1 MSPFPV
7 PFRTFSA
14 TAGLLMLAIAIPFS
28 AAAQAQA
35 AGSQAPAPAPATP
48 ATSAAGKLTFEVA
61 SVRPSTRKF
70 VGIGMDFLNPL
81 SDEAPPK
88 GGLFSWNVP
97 FISLVDFAYD
107 IRTIQEGRSMAES
120 LPKWAQMPDG
130 WFTIEARADGNPT
143 RADVRAMVRSLL
155 EDRFQF
161 AGHMETRDGQVY
173 ALVVDKPGP
182 GLKPHPDGAP
192 CALSS
197 SQTDEN
203 TYPHA
208 YPGYKSVPARCG
220 VFNREL
226 SHFGERRLEML
237 DVTMQQITGSVA
249 MFLPLPVIDKTGL
262 TGRYDAVLDV
272 GPGGIPPQNADSS
285 DSLGLPPPPAA
296 LEKQLGLKLVK
307 QNGPVDV
314 FVIDHIGTL
323 TEN

>member
-35 AGSQAPAPAPATP
+35 AGSQAPAPAPLTP

-107 IRTIQEGRSMAES
+107 YGRYKKGAAWRRVC
-120 LPKWAQMPDG
+120 PVGANAG
-130 WFTIEARADGNPT
+130 WVNYHQARADGIRPVPT
-143 RADVRAMVRSLL
+143 CAQWF
-155 EDRFQF
+155 DRWSKTYRIRRPHGDARRPSVW
-161 AGHMETRDGQVY
+161 AGRGQARTGTETPSRR
-173 ALVVDKPGP
+173 
-182 GLKPHPDGAP
+182 AP

-220 VFNREL
+220 VFNREV
-226 SHFGERRLEML
+226 SHFGRCCSGRRSTSRCNRLRG
-237 DVTMQQITGSVA
+237 Q
-249 MFLPLPVIDKTGL
+249 LPCSCLACDRQNRT
-262 TGRYDAVLDV
+262 Y
-272 GPGGIPPQNADSS
+272 GPLRRGA
-285 DSLGLPPPPAA
+285 
-296 LEKQLGLKLVK
+296 
-307 QNGPVDV
+307 
-314 FVIDHIGTL
+314 
-323 TEN
+323 